1 MSVRNIQVL
10 GSGPAARELEA
21 AYQRLGATVE
31 RTPSL
36 SPGSLETTGADADT
50 DMVVIGGAV
59 DAATL
64 DALKHSGVA
73 VAPST
78 QACSV
83 AFDRAALR
91 RKASEEL
98 GLPTLAYEYA
108 ADLAGLE
115 QAVATIGYPCVIK
128 HGRTNVV
135 LHDADAGVDLAGVP
149 TPALVERYIE
159 FDYEVTILTA
169 RSIDPAT
176 GELATWFCEPL
187 GTHHDAGGGLVE
199 VWQPASI
206 SEAAMG
212 SARSIAARITSALD
226 CLGLFAIELFMDG
239 EEVYFSQAHPVLGW
253 DGMLTSLTQRRDQF
267 ELFARASLGLPID
280 VTLTTPGACQFITLP
295 EGVTV
300 QTLAR
305 ALAVEETS
313 VEVLGT
319 ADGDVVVRSSA
330 ETVDEARQRAAQ
342 AVQALKNFP
351 PSYTTELAPS

>member
-36 SPGSLETTGADADT
+36 SPGSLETTGAGADT

-73 VAPST
+73 VSPST

-169 RSIDPAT
+169 RSVDPAT

-226 CLGLFAIELFMDG
+226 CLGLFAIELF
-239 EEVYFSQAHPVLGW
+239 
-253 DGMLTSLTQRRDQF
+253 
-267 ELFARASLGLPID
+267 ARASLGLPID

-295 EGVTV
+295 DGVTV
-300 QTLAR
+300 QALAR

-313 VEVLGT
+313 VEVLDT

-342 AVQALKNFP
+342 AVQALKNSP
-351 PSYTTELAPS
+351 PI